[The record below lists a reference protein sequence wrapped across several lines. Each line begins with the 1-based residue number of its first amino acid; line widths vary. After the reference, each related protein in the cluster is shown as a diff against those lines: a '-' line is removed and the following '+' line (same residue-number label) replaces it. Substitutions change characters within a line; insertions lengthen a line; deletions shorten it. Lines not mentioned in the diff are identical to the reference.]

1 MAYTKTSKHHV
12 YSSIKEDVLNFG
24 QWRFGQDVKYSD
36 ENTRY
41 LTGSYLPNHK
51 QREAQSL
58 SATTSLDAGEVKH
71 YRTGSV
77 GAHWVWNSWEQYST
91 VSKGL
96 YHVSVLKPDLQSIAE
111 NKVRA
116 KALSSLGSKFQSL
129 TFLGELREAAHMIR
143 HPAYSLRQKIDDYA
157 SKMARWRTKLRR
169 KPEKFRKVAAE
180 SWLEQAFGWKPLVSD
195 IENGLAAYNEW
206 RDKTATES
214 FSFQYV
220 ADAKEATSK
229 TTSGYNFSH
238 FEWSTDVLH
247 AYSSRYYGK
256 VLLDVT
262 HSNDFRSSFGLW
274 PEEIIPTGWELLPYS
289 FLIDYFIN
297 IGEILNTSVAYN
309 RLAYAYVG
317 HTQRRI
323 IVNFVSG
330 NPIQPQA
337 GPGIATLVEGHPAF
351 GTTIQRNVVRAP
363 VADIPLPSLSGTLS
377 LNLGRGLNIAALIA
391 SRGSDRQFTRKHQR
405 RYRAHNRRTGHD
417 LESVQPPNWW
427 GTS

>member
-1 MAYTKTSKHHV
+1 MSYTKTSKHHV
-12 YSSIKEDVLNFG
+12 HSSIKEDVFNYG
-24 QWRFGQDVKYSD
+24 QWQFGQDVKYSN
-36 ENTRY
+36 EYTRY
-41 LTGSYLPNHK
+41 LTGSYLPDHK
-51 QREAQSL
+51 AREAKSQS
-58 SATTSLDAGEVKH
+58 AMTALDAGEVKH

-77 GAHWVWNSWEQYST
+77 GAYWQWNSWEQFSS

-96 YHVSVLKPDLQSIAE
+96 YHTSTLMPDLQSIAE

-116 KALSSLGSKFQSL
+116 KALSALGSKFQSL

-143 HPAYSLRQKIDDYA
+143 HPAVSLRSKIGDYA
-157 SKMARWRTKLRR
+157 SKMARRRTKLRR
-169 KPEKFRKVAAE
+169 KPKEFRKVVAD

-206 RDKTATES
+206 REKTATES
-214 FSFQYV
+214 FSFQYI

-256 VLLDVT
+256 VLLNVS

-274 PEEIIPTGWELLPYS
+274 PEEIVATGWELLPYS

-297 IGEILNTSVAYN
+297 IGEILNTNVAYS

-317 HTQRRI
+317 HTQRQI

-330 NPIQPQA
+330 NAVQPPM
-337 GPGIATLVEGHPAF
+337 GPGIAALIESYPAF
-351 GTTIQRNVVRAP
+351 GTTIQRHVVRSP
-363 VADIPLPSLSGTLS
+363 VENIPLPSLSGNLS

-391 SRGSDRQFTRKHQR
+391 SRGKDRRFR
-405 RYRAHNRRTGHD
+405 
-417 LESVQPPNWW
+417 
-427 GTS
+427 